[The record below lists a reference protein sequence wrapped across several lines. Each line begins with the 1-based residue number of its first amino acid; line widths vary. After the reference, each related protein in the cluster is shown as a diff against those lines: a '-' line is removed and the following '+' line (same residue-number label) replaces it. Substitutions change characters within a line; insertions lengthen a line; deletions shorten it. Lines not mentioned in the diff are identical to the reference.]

1 MTTTTGVGA
10 GAGVVDVLDGIIG
23 LTPSLREEGGGEDV
37 GGRKKGEVDDDDD
50 GDGGAG
56 GGRKRARFDP
66 SRDTV
71 LVVPARQKKS
81 NGRPTGEELLALAEE
96 EASDRTALV
105 FEPTL
110 RGARQACRSLD
121 RALRRNRASRDEHP
135 DDPAKFVD
143 DEVALNDA
151 VLSLKDAAAD
161 VGLYPEL
168 VECGMADSLLTLL
181 GHENV
186 DVAAGAVEVLAELL
200 DPSLL
205 VVVASVDDDGNGGGN
220 ASSSSSSGGRA
231 GCVASLANAFVDGG
245 GLDLLSSNLGRLDES
260 VDEEARCA
268 EDALA
273 LVESLLDLDRAG
285 ALGRGPSSSSPSGD
299 GGDDGERPSV
309 AACICERTSLVPW
322 LFERI
327 GRTTD
332 DPGAA
337 AAATSPLTPDSLRL
351 HSSEVLSAILQH
363 EDYSANMRGPRLAA
377 LPRYASA
384 FDDGDGD
391 GGGAAAAAKTVDGM
405 DALLLAVAAHRKS
418 DPTSDPGCE
427 FLENALD
434 ALAASLL
441 RHDNVADF
449 VEAEGVELML
459 RCVRQRVHAGGGA
472 LRVLSFAMSGSS
484 SSSSGGKGEDAYRG
498 ACEAFVRAGGL
509 KLLFPLYMARKSA
522 MPCPAVCSDGGC
534 ALARGGGNNNK
545 ASKRA
550 RRAARA
556 RRQWLVEAERNATN
570 IVYSL
575 TRHIAEDSGYD
586 AHARLLAKFVEE
598 DCVSWRFSRFCR
610 VRERAPLFFA
620 ILTTTPFVEF
630 FFIPPP
636 RVAVPPQEKCDR
648 TIELCL
654 KYDER
659 ARIAEYQYFR
669 SDEADEAER
678 LGIDVETV
686 ALGAKLRGGGDLFHR
701 SCAILSFA
709 CVGSRRCRGHVMD
722 QLKLQGAGISGEFL
736 LCLLVLLLLLHL
748 RA

>member
-1 MTTTTGVGA
+1 MSSSKTTTTTGAGA

-23 LTPSLREEGGGEDV
+23 LTPSLREEEGRAEDV
-37 GGRKKGEVDDDDD
+37 GGRKRGEVDDGDDDD
-50 GDGGAG
+50 GGDAGA
-56 GGRKRARFDP
+56 GRKRARFDP
-66 SRDTV
+66 TRDTV
-71 LVVPARQKKS
+71 LVVPARQKKEDS
-81 NGRPTGEELLALAEE
+81 GRPPTGEELLALAEE

-110 RGARQACRSLD
+110 RGARQACKSLD

-151 VLSLKDAAAD
+151 VLCLKDAAAD

-205 VVVASVDDDGNGGGN
+205 LVVVASGDDDGNGGGN
-220 ASSSSSSGGRA
+220 APSSSSSGGRA

-260 VDEEARCA
+260 VDEESRCA
-268 EDALA
+268 EEVLA

-285 ALGRGPSSSSPSGD
+285 ALGRGPPSSSPSGD
-299 GGDDGERPSV
+299 GGGGGDEDDGGERPSV

-327 GRTTD
+327 GRTAD

-337 AAATSPLTPDSLRL
+337 AAATSPPPPDSLRL

-418 DPTSDPGCE
+418 DPTSDAGCE

-459 RCVRQRVHAGGGA
+459 RCVRQRVHAGGG
-472 LRVLSFAMSGSS
+472 RSGCSASPCRDRPRRRPRPRPAVRAKTPTAAPARRSCGPADSS
-484 SSSSGGKGEDAYRG
+484 S
-498 ACEAFVRAGGL
+498 
-509 KLLFPLYMARKSA
+509 
-522 MPCPAVCSDGGC
+522 CSPF
-534 ALARGGGNNNK
+534 
-545 ASKRA
+545 
-550 RRAARA
+550 
-556 RRQWLVEAERNATN
+556 T
-570 IVYSL
+570 
-575 TRHIAEDSGYD
+575 
-586 AHARLLAKFVEE
+586 
-598 DCVSWRFSRFCR
+598 WR
-610 VRERAPLFFA
+610 
-620 ILTTTPFVEF
+620 
-630 FFIPPP
+630 
-636 RVAVPPQEKCDR
+636 
-648 TIELCL
+648 
-654 KYDER
+654 
-659 ARIAEYQYFR
+659 
-669 SDEADEAER
+669 
-678 LGIDVETV
+678 
-686 ALGAKLRGGGDLFHR
+686 
-701 SCAILSFA
+701 
-709 CVGSRRCRGHVMD
+709 GSRRCRVRPPAATADAPSPGGAATTIRRASAPGGRPARGGSGWRRRRGTRRTSCTRSRGTSPRIRGTTRT
-722 QLKLQGAGISGEFL
+722 QGCWPSSWRKIA
-736 LCLLVLLLLLHL
+736 
-748 RA
+748 

>member
-1 MTTTTGVGA
+1 MSSSKTTTTTGAGA

-23 LTPSLREEGGGEDV
+23 LTPSLREEEGREEDV
-37 GGRKKGEVDDDDD
+37 GGRKKVGEVDDDDD
-50 GDGGAG
+50 GDDVGAG
-56 GGRKRARFDP
+56 RRKRARFDP

-81 NGRPTGEELLALAEE
+81 NGRPTGEELLALALAEE

-110 RGARQACRSLD
+110 RGARQACKSLD

-151 VLSLKDAAAD
+151 VLCLKDAAAD

-205 VVVASVDDDGNGGGN
+205 LVVVASGDDDGNGGGN
-220 ASSSSSSGGRA
+220 APSSSSSGGRA

-260 VDEEARCA
+260 VDEESRCA
-268 EDALA
+268 EEVLA
-273 LVESLLDLDRAG
+273 LVESLLDLDR
-285 ALGRGPSSSSPSGD
+285 GPPSSSPSGD
-299 GGDDGERPSV
+299 GGGGGDEDDGGERPSV

-327 GRTTD
+327 GRTAD

-337 AAATSPLTPDSLRL
+337 AAATSPPPPDSLRL

-418 DPTSDPGCE
+418 DPRSDAGCE

-484 SSSSGGKGEDAYRG
+484 SSSSSSSSGGKGEDAYRG

-522 MPCPAVCSDGGC
+522 MPCPAACSDGGC

-550 RRAARA
+550 RRATRA
-556 RRQWLVEAERNATN
+556 RRQWLAEAERNAAN

-575 TRHIAEDSGYD
+575 TRHIAEDSRYD

-598 DCVSWRFSRFCR
+598 DCVSGG
-610 VRERAPLFFA
+610 
-620 ILTTTPFVEF
+620 
-630 FFIPPP
+630 
-636 RVAVPPQEKCDR
+636 
-648 TIELCL
+648 
-654 KYDER
+654 
-659 ARIAEYQYFR
+659 FR
-669 SDEADEAER
+669 RD
-678 LGIDVETV
+678 
-686 ALGAKLRGGGDLFHR
+686 F
-701 SCAILSFA
+701 
-709 CVGSRRCRGHVMD
+709 VGSASARHFS
-722 QLKLQGAGISGEFL
+722 LPF
-736 LCLLVLLLLLHL
+736 
-748 RA
+748 

>member
-1 MTTTTGVGA
+1 MSSSKTTTTTGAGA

-23 LTPSLREEGGGEDV
+23 LTPSLREEEGREEDV
-37 GGRKKGEVDDDDD
+37 GGRKRGEVDDGDDDD
-50 GDGGAG
+50 GGDAGA
-56 GGRKRARFDP
+56 GRKRARFDP
-66 SRDTV
+66 TRDTV
-71 LVVPARQKKS
+71 LVVPARQKKEDS
-81 NGRPTGEELLALAEE
+81 GRPPTGEELLALAEE

-110 RGARQACRSLD
+110 RGARQACKSLD

-151 VLSLKDAAAD
+151 VLCLKDAAAD

-205 VVVASVDDDGNGGGN
+205 LLVVVASGDDDGNGGGN
-220 ASSSSSSGGRA
+220 APSSSSSGGRA

-260 VDEEARCA
+260 VDEESRCA
-268 EDALA
+268 EEVLA

-285 ALGRGPSSSSPSGD
+285 ALGRGPPSSSPSGD
-299 GGDDGERPSV
+299 GGGGGDDEDDGGERPSV

-327 GRTTD
+327 GRTAD

-337 AAATSPLTPDSLRL
+337 AAAAATSPPPPDSLRL

-418 DPTSDPGCE
+418 DPTSDAGCE

-484 SSSSGGKGEDAYRG
+484 SSSYSSSSGGKGEDAYRG

-522 MPCPAVCSDGGC
+522 MPCPAACSDGGC

-550 RRAARA
+550 RRATRA
-556 RRQWLVEAERNATN
+556 RRQWLAEAERNAAN

-575 TRHIAEDSGYD
+575 TRHIAEDSRYD

-598 DCVSWRFSRFCR
+598 DCVSGG
-610 VRERAPLFFA
+610 
-620 ILTTTPFVEF
+620 
-630 FFIPPP
+630 
-636 RVAVPPQEKCDR
+636 
-648 TIELCL
+648 
-654 KYDER
+654 
-659 ARIAEYQYFR
+659 FR
-669 SDEADEAER
+669 RD
-678 LGIDVETV
+678 
-686 ALGAKLRGGGDLFHR
+686 F
-701 SCAILSFA
+701 
-709 CVGSRRCRGHVMD
+709 VGSASSRHFS
-722 QLKLQGAGISGEFL
+722 LPF
-736 LCLLVLLLLLHL
+736 
-748 RA
+748 